1 MEIIE
6 IGKANKRTKDEEI
19 VEKLDCISKGLERIC
34 EELYD
39 LLGEEGMS
47 NDDALIDITANIK
60 GAEKAISQILDGK
73 SKLSETD
80 RELIESKSDAF
91 LKGLGLERLK
101 KIAKRGE
108 EESNDMDEDPKEL
121 FDEED

>member
-34 EELYD
+34 DELYD

-47 NDDALIDITANIK
+47 NDDALIDITANVK
-60 GAEKAISQILDGK
+60 GANKAIRKILDGK
-73 SKLSETD
+73 SNLSEAD
-80 RELIESKSDAF
+80 RALIESKSDAF

-101 KIAKRGE
+101 KVAKRGE
-108 EESNDMDEDPKEL
+108 EGLNDMDDDPKEL

>member
-34 EELYD
+34 DELYD

-47 NDDALIDITANIK
+47 NDDALIDITANVK
-60 GAEKAISQILDGK
+60 GANKAIRKILDGK
-73 SKLSETD
+73 SNLSEAD
-80 RELIESKSDAF
+80 RALIESKSDAF

-108 EESNDMDEDPKEL
+108 EGLNDMDDDPKEL

>member
-6 IGKANKRTKDEEI
+6 IGKANKRNKDEEI

-60 GAEKAISQILDGK
+60 GAEKAISKILDGK
-73 SKLSETD
+73 SSLSEAD
-80 RELIESKSDAF
+80 RALIESKSDAF
-91 LKGLGLERLK
+91 LKGLGLEQLK
-101 KIAKRGE
+101 KIAKRGK

>member
-34 EELYD
+34 DELYD

-47 NDDALIDITANIK
+47 NDDALIDITANVK
-60 GAEKAISQILDGK
+60 GANKAICKILDGK
-73 SKLSETD
+73 SNLSEAD
-80 RELIESKSDAF
+80 RALIESKSDAF

-108 EESNDMDEDPKEL
+108 EGLNDMDDDPKEL